1 MTKIVNLQDG
11 WINADISMLGNFPT
25 TRPGCPKCKFPLIG
39 QFYNIY
45 IEYKSCF
52 WKWKNNKKRNGSR
65 THCPNCGEDIV
76 FTEGWLSK
84 WGIA

>member
-1 MTKIVNLQDG
+1 MTNIVGLQDG
-11 WINADISMLGNFPT
+11 WTHAELEGSGIMVSA
-25 TRPGCPKCKFPLIG
+25 RPGCPKCKFPLIG

-52 WKWKNNKKRNGSR
+52 WKWKNNKRRNGSR
-65 THCPNCGEDIV
+65 TRCPNCGEDIV

-84 WGIA
+84 WGIV